1 MDEFD
6 IPIFKKTY
14 ELFKLTYEYRLTIP
28 KQDRYAIWQ
37 RCEDAVINVMEGILR
52 ASRLSKSEKQSVLED
67 VSVRVNCLRVY
78 MRLAKDVKAIDN
90 KKYVRLE
97 AVIDEIG
104 RMTGGWIKATKER

>member
-14 ELFKLTYEYRLTIP
+14 ELFKLSYEYRSTIP
-28 KQDRYAIWQ
+28 KQDRYALWQ
-37 RCEDAVINVMEGILR
+37 RCEDAVISVLENILR
-52 ASRLSKSEKQSVLED
+52 ASSMPKHEKYPVLQN
-67 VSVRVNCLRVY
+67 VSVQINCLRVFV
-78 MRLAKDVKAIDN
+78 RLAKDVKAIDG

-104 RMTGGWIKATKER
+104 RMIGGWIKATKER